1 MSTSW
6 LIAFSLLGAVVIVQA
21 IALIGL
27 QAKIGIVLT
36 RVEGFLGSVDLE
48 ERFRGLP
55 IGALAP
61 ALPARRIAGSP
72 ARLGHAAT
80 LLLFTEADCNPC
92 DALLRQLCDH
102 LEPLPDVQPVLVA
115 QPTAKHPAPSLPA
128 QWTVLVQED
137 RAASRAYQISAVPYA
152 YVIDER
158 GKITA
163 AGIPNS
169 VTDLLTLCTNSRA
182 PAGEQSPLATVA
194 HGELSPS
201 EGGR

>member
-1 MSTSW
+1 MSIPW
-6 LIAFSLLGAVVIVQA
+6 LVAFSALGAVVIVQA

-36 RVEGFLGSVDLE
+36 RVEGFLGSIDLE

-61 ALPARRIAGSP
+61 ALPTRRVAGSP
-72 ARLGHAAT
+72 ARLGHTAT
-80 LLLFTEADCNPC
+80 LLLFSEPDCNPC
-92 DALLRQLCDH
+92 DALLRELRDYS
-102 LEPLPDVQPVLVA
+102 EPLPGVQPVLVA

-128 QWTVLVQED
+128 QWTVLAQQD
-137 RAASRAYQISAVPYA
+137 RTASRAYQVSAVPYA
-152 YVIDER
+152 YLIDEH

-169 VTDLLTLCTNSRA
+169 VSDLLTLCTNARD
-182 PAGEQSPLATVA
+182 GEQPPLATVA
-194 HGELSPS
+194 HVEPSPS
-201 EGGR
+201 ERGR